1 MAATKSLAIVTGAST
16 GIGYELAKL
25 CAENGFDLVV
35 AADEN
40 EIHAAAERLQ
50 SLGASVE
57 AAFGVC
63 RFLFWLGRLTY
74 TSPRLLLQTN
84 SASQRCLN
92 ACGGGRESCRAEDGS
107 VQKSWGVSRGEW

>member
-1 MAATKSLAIVTGAST
+1 MASTKSPAIVADAST

-35 AADEN
+35 AADET

-57 AAFGVC
+57 A
-63 RFLFWLGRLTY
+63 
-74 TSPRLLLQTN
+74 
-84 SASQRCLN
+84 
-92 ACGGGRESCRAEDGS
+92 
-107 VQKSWGVSRGEW
+107 VSRQLREWINSTAFLPG